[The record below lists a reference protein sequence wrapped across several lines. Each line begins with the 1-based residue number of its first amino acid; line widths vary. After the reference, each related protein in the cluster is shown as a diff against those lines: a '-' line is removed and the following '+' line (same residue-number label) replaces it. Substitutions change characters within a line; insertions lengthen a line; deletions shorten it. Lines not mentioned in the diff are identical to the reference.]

1 MFKNV
6 VIGFL
11 ITLFSFQHRAIAQL
25 NVYTTA
31 LNSVNG
37 LSQNTINCLYKDHY
51 GFMWFGTQDGLNKY
65 NGYTITVYKHNI
77 NNPRS
82 LPANHITTI
91 CEDKNGNLWVGTRT
105 AGLSRYN
112 RSGDV
117 FSNFQRSADP
127 GSVSNNAINV
137 IYKDKRS
144 NIWVG
149 TADGL
154 NLFDAKSGKFKRFA
168 SIAGDPNTLSG
179 DVISS
184 IFEDDDKRLW
194 IGTSNGLNLLDR
206 ATGKVKRY
214 IDNSQYISGQVI
226 NSICE
231 DDQHQLWLGTD
242 RGLKLLQISKGT
254 FSYYP
259 VEEDANSADGINPV
273 FAIQKTSGNRFWLGT
288 NTTLQMFDASA
299 KKLISINDKNNEDN
313 PMPNDGVYSM
323 LEDAGI
329 LWIGTTSQGILK
341 YDKNLTIF
349 PAFKTSL
356 MRIPSAKNIIRWI
369 AEDKTGNLYLATDV
383 GLAYF
388 DRKTGK
394 YLNYLHS
401 KKKAN
406 SLLSNYATSV
416 IVSKKTG
423 LVWVGTYSSGLDCFD
438 PRTRAFTHYTTTAK
452 KGRQISS
459 NYIYSLLEDSK
470 GQIWIGTDHGVNVFN
485 PATGQIEVYLASKGS
500 KRNININDDA
510 IQTLLEDRQGNIW
523 IGHYTNGISIFNPL
537 TKSFSYLN
545 TQNSQLNSNVVSVF
559 HEDDKGNIWVGTMEG
574 GLNCYDTKRKK
585 FTSFYNEQNGLI
597 NNTIN
602 FITQDE
608 KGFLWLTT
616 NQGIVRFDPVKK
628 TFKNFDLNN
637 GLKALEFN
645 LGAGLRLHTGE
656 LAFGSI
662 NGFNIINPL
671 QLNFNNNPPPIVLTN
686 FELFNKPVDVYSST
700 SPLQQTLL
708 TTKDITLNHN
718 QSVFSIGF
726 AALDYTLP
734 GQNKYTYQLE
744 GFDDEWRTAVNQGK
758 ATYTNLDPGRYVFK
772 VKGANNDGVWSKNT
786 ASLVVVIRPPYWMTW
801 WFRGSCIIVGLA
813 MVYAAYRLRVRYLN
827 RQQEE
832 LKKQVQERTY
842 ALQVLNNEL
851 QSQTEELQVQ
861 SEEYQA
867 QSEELQAQSEE
878 LVSKTFA
885 LERLNEQLIEQKAQ
899 EEKARQEAE
908 KANKA
913 KSTFLA
919 TMSHEIRTPMNGVLG
934 MASLLAETELNIEQ
948 RDYTDAILTSGE
960 SLLNVINDVLDFSKI
975 ESGHMELD
983 PHDFELRKCIEDV
996 LEMFSAKTSQSG
1008 INLSYHI
1015 EDGIPHYIYGDGFR
1029 LKQVLIN
1036 MVSNAVKFTQK
1047 GEIRVDV
1054 TGSDSGD
1061 EMTLYFTIKDTGIGI
1076 PPEQL
1081 KNLFEAFNQLDSSV
1095 TRKYGGSGLGL
1106 AICERLIRLL
1116 GGTVFVESEPGVGSS
1131 FSFNIKCKKGQT
1143 LAPARSKNAVT
1154 FAERKVLIVDSNP
1167 TNLVILK
1174 AQLLKLNMQVF
1185 EATSSATALSI
1196 LAGNKDIAIVVTDT
1210 QIADVDGVTMSK
1222 TITDLYKDIPIVL
1235 LSAAGTEIQKE
1246 HPNLFASVL
1255 TKPIRQ
1261 DALYKVLEAVLQQ
1274 QQGPDSTPKKNVLSE
1289 DFADK
1294 YPFRI
1299 LVAEDNLLNQ
1309 KLIMHVLNR
1318 LGYKPHLAND
1328 GQEVMDKLKDNTY
1341 DIILMDVQMPN
1352 LDGLQATRLIRQTY
1366 GSKPL
1371 ILALTANAMSD
1382 DKDTCLQAGMD
1393 GYLSKPL
1400 NLELLIE
1407 QLAYL
1412 HQNIN

>member
-1 MFKNV
+1 MFKKV
-6 VIGFL
+6 VIGLL
-11 ITLFSFQHRAIAQL
+11 ITFFSFQHKASAQL

-65 NGYTITVYKHNI
+65 NGYTISVYKHNI
-77 NNPRS
+77 NNPYS
-82 LPANHITTI
+82 LPANHITAI
-91 CEDKNGNLWVGTRT
+91 CEDEKGNLWVGTRT

-112 RSGDV
+112 RSRDI
-117 FSNFQRSADP
+117 FFNFQKSADP
-127 GSVSNNAINV
+127 GSISSNAINV

-154 NLFDAKSGKFKRFA
+154 NLFDAESGKFKRFN
-168 SIAGDPNTLSG
+168 SITGDANTLSG
-179 DVISS
+179 NVISS
-184 IFEDDDKRLW
+184 IFEDDEKRLW

-206 ATGKVKRY
+206 ATGKIKRY
-214 IDNSQYISGQVI
+214 IDNSQHINGQVI

-242 RGLKLLQISKGT
+242 KGLKLLQIKEGT

-259 VEEDANSADGINPV
+259 VEEDADSADGINPV
-273 FAIQKTSGNRFWLGT
+273 FTLQKTTGNRFWLGT

-299 KKLISINDKNNEDN
+299 RKLIPINDKTNEDN

-341 YDKNLTIF
+341 YDKNLSIF

-356 MRIPSAKNIIRWI
+356 MRVPSAKNIIRWI
-369 AEDKTGNLYLATDV
+369 SEDKTGNLYLATDV
-383 GLAYF
+383 GLEYF
-388 DRKTGK
+388 DRKKGT
-394 YLNYLHS
+394 YYSYLHA
-401 KKKAN
+401 KKNLN
-406 SLLSNYATSV
+406 SLLSNYTTSV

-423 LVWVGTYSSGLDCFD
+423 LVWVGTYSSGLDSFD
-438 PRTRAFTHYTTTAK
+438 PRTRTFTHYTTTAT
-452 KGRQISS
+452 KGHQLSS
-459 NYIYSLLEDSK
+459 NYIYALLEDRK
-470 GQIWIGTDHGVNVFN
+470 GQMWIGTDNGVNVFN
-485 PATGQIEVYLASKGS
+485 PATGQIKVYLESVGM
-500 KRNININDDA
+500 KRNINVNDSA
-510 IQTLLEDRQGNIW
+510 IQSLLEDRQGNIW

-537 TKSFSYLN
+537 TKSFSYFN
-545 TQNSQLNSNVVSVF
+545 TQNSQLNSNVISVF

-574 GLNCYDTKRKK
+574 GLNCFDTRRKK

-602 FITQDE
+602 FITQDG

-616 NQGIVRFDPVKK
+616 NQGIVRFDPAKK
-628 TFKNFDLNN
+628 TFKNFNLNN

-645 LGAGLRLHTGE
+645 IGSGLRLHTGE

-662 NGFNIINPL
+662 NGFNIVNPS
-671 QLNFNNNPPPIVLTN
+671 QLNFNNNPPPIVLTD
-686 FELFNKPVDVYSST
+686 FELFNKPVNVYSST

-708 TTKDITLNHN
+708 TTKDITLKHN

-744 GFDDEWRTAVNQGK
+744 GFDKEWRTAANQQK
-758 ATYTNLDPGRYVFK
+758 ATYTNLDPGKYLFK
-772 VKGANNDGVWSKNT
+772 VKGSNNDGVWSKNT
-786 ASLVVVIRPPYWMTW
+786 TSLVITIKPPYWMTW
-801 WFRGSCIIVGLA
+801 WFRGSCIVLGLA
-813 MVYAAYRLRVRYLN
+813 LVYTAYHLRVRYFN
-827 RQQEE
+827 RQKEE

-842 ALQVLNNEL
+842 ALQVVNSEL

-867 QSEELQAQSEE
+867 QSEEL
-878 LVSKTFA
+878 VSKTFA
-885 LERLNEQLIEQKAQ
+885 LERLNEQLIKQKAQ
-899 EEKARQEAE
+899 EEQARQEAE
-908 KANKA
+908 RANKA

-934 MASLLAETELNIEQ
+934 MASLLAETELNVEQ

-983 PHDFELRKCIEDV
+983 LHDFDLHKCIEDV

-1015 EDGIPHYIYGDGFR
+1015 DDGIPPYIYADGFR

-1036 MVSNAVKFTQK
+1036 MVGNAVKFTAK
-1047 GEIRVDV
+1047 GQIRVDV
-1054 TGSDSGD
+1054 TGSSSGG
-1061 EMTLYFTIKDTGIGI
+1061 EMDLYFTIKDTGIGI

-1116 GGTVFVESEPGVGSS
+1116 GGTVSVESEPGVGSR
-1131 FSFNIKCKKGQT
+1131 FSFNIKCKKGQA
-1143 LAPARSKNAVT
+1143 LALARSKNTVVFT
-1154 FAERKVLIVDSNP
+1154 GKKILIIDGNP

-1174 AQLLKLNMQVF
+1174 AQLLKLDMQVL
-1185 EATSSATALSI
+1185 EANSSKMALSI
-1196 LAGNKDIAIVVTDT
+1196 LADNQDTAIVITDT
-1210 QIADVDGVTMSK
+1210 QIADLDGVTMSK
-1222 TITDLYKDIPIVL
+1222 RITNLYRHIPIVL
-1235 LSAAGTEIQKE
+1235 LSAAGSEIQKE
-1246 HPNLFASVL
+1246 HPNLFAYVL

-1261 DALYKVLEAVLQQ
+1261 EALHNVLEAILQKQ
-1274 QQGPDSTPKKNVLSE
+1274 QTPDSQSKKNVLSE
-1289 DFADK
+1289 DFASK
-1294 YPFRI
+1294 YPFRM

-1318 LGYKPHLAND
+1318 LGYKPHLTND
-1328 GQEVMDKLKDNTY
+1328 GQEVMDKLKDNVY

-1352 LDGLQATRLIRQTY
+1352 LDGLQATKLIRQTY
-1366 GSKPL
+1366 GARPL
-1371 ILALTANAMSD
+1371 ILALTANAMSE
-1382 DKDTCLQAGMD
+1382 DKDNCLQAGMD

-1400 NLELLIE
+1400 NLELLVE
-1407 QLAYL
+1407 QLAHFYE
-1412 HQNIN
+1412 NIN

>member
-1 MFKNV
+1 M
-6 VIGFL
+6 
-11 ITLFSFQHRAIAQL
+11 FSFQHRAIAQL

-65 NGYTITVYKHNI
+65 NGYTITVYKHSI

-82 LPANHITTI
+82 LPANHITSI
-91 CEDKNGNLWVGTRT
+91 CEDKKGNLWVGTRT

-112 RSGDV
+112 RSSDV

-127 GSVSNNAINV
+127 GSVSNNTINV
-137 IYKDKRS
+137 VYKDKRS

-154 NLFDAKSGKFKRFA
+154 NLFDPESGKFKRFI
-168 SIAGDPNTLSG
+168 SIAGDPSTLSG

-184 IFEDDDKRLW
+184 IFEDDHKRLW

-214 IDNSQYISGQVI
+214 IDKSQHINGQVI
-226 NSICE
+226 HSICE
-231 DDQHQLWLGTD
+231 DNQHQLWLGTD
-242 RGLKLLQISKGT
+242 KGLKLLQISKGT

-273 FAIQKTSGNRFWLGT
+273 FAIQKTRGNRFWLGT
-288 NTTLQMFDASA
+288 NTTLQLFDAMA
-299 KKLISINDKNNEDN
+299 RKLIPINDKTSEDN

-341 YDKNLTIF
+341 YDKNLSIF

-369 AEDKTGNLYLATDV
+369 AEDKTGNIYLATDV
-383 GLAYF
+383 GLEYF
-388 DRKTGK
+388 DRKKGT
-394 YLNYLHS
+394 YYNYLHS
-401 KKKAN
+401 KKTSN
-406 SLLSNYATSV
+406 SLLSNYTTSV

-438 PRTRAFTHYTTTAK
+438 PRTRTFTHYTTTAT
-452 KGRQISS
+452 KGRQLSS

-470 GQIWIGTDHGVNVFN
+470 GQIWIGTDHGINVFS
-485 PATGQIEVYLASKGS
+485 PVTGEITAYLESAGR
-500 KRNININDDA
+500 KRNINTNDNA
-510 IQTLLEDRQGNIW
+510 IQALLEDRQGNIW
-523 IGHYTNGISIFNPL
+523 IGDYTNGISIFNPA
-537 TKSFSYLN
+537 TKSFSNLN
-545 TQNSQLNSNVVSVF
+545 TQNSQLNSNVISAF
-559 HEDDKGNIWVGTMEG
+559 HEDDKGNIWVGTMEA
-574 GLNCYDTKRKK
+574 GLNYYDSKRKK

-628 TFKNFDLNN
+628 TFKNFNLNN
-637 GLKALEFN
+637 GLRALEFN
-645 LGAGLRLHTGE
+645 IGSGLRLSTGE

-662 NGFNIINPL
+662 NGFNIINPS
-671 QLNFNNNPPPIVLTN
+671 QLNFNNNPPPTVLTD
-686 FELFNKPVDVYSST
+686 FELFNKPVNIYSNT
-700 SPLQQTLL
+700 SPLKQTLL
-708 TTKDITLNHN
+708 TSKDITLNYN

-734 GQNKYTYQLE
+734 GQNKYIYQLE
-744 GFDDEWRTAVNQGK
+744 GFDDEWRTAINQGK

-786 ASLVVVIRPPYWMTW
+786 ASLVVVIKPPYWMTW
-801 WFRGSCIIVGLA
+801 WFRGSCIILGLA
-813 MVYAAYRLRVRYLN
+813 LVYTAYHLRVRYFN
-827 RQQEE
+827 RQKEE

-867 QSEELQAQSEE
+867 QSEELQIQSEE
-878 LVSKTFA
+878 LVSKTLA
-885 LERLNEQLIEQKAQ
+885 LQQLNEQLIEQKAQ
-899 EEKARQEAE
+899 EEQARQEAE
-908 KANKA
+908 RANKA

-934 MASLLAETELNIEQ
+934 MASLLAETELNVEQ

-983 PHDFELRKCIEDV
+983 PHNFELRKCIEDV
-996 LEMFSAKTSQSG
+996 LEIFSAKTSQSG

-1015 EDGIPHYIYGDGFR
+1015 DESIPSYIYADSFR

-1036 MVSNAVKFTQK
+1036 MVGNAVKFTAK
-1047 GEIRVDV
+1047 GEILVEV
-1054 TGSDSGD
+1054 TCGNIGD
-1061 EMTLYFTIKDTGIGI
+1061 DMDLYFTIKDTGIGI
-1076 PPEQL
+1076 PPDQV

-1116 GGTVFVESEPGVGSS
+1116 GGTVSVESEPGVGSC
-1131 FSFNIKCKKGQT
+1131 FSFNIKCKKGQ
-1143 LAPARSKNAVT
+1143 APASAGSKTAVA
-1154 FAERKVLIVDSNP
+1154 FAGKKALIVDGNV

-1174 AQLLKLNMQVF
+1174 AQLLKLSMHVF
-1185 EATSSATALSI
+1185 EASSSTSALSI
-1196 LAGNKDIAIVVTDT
+1196 LADNQDTAIVITDT
-1210 QIADVDGVTMSK
+1210 QTADLDGVTMSK
-1222 TITDLYKDIPIVL
+1222 RITDLYKHIPIVL
-1235 LSAAGTEIQKE
+1235 LSAADTEIQKE
-1246 HPNLFASVL
+1246 HPNLFAAVL

-1261 DALYKVLEAVLQQ
+1261 EALQNVLEVVLQQ
-1274 QQGPDSTPKKNVLSE
+1274 QPDSTAKKNVLSV
-1289 DFADK
+1289 DFANQ
-1294 YPFRI
+1294 YPLRI

-1309 KLIMHVLNR
+1309 KLIMHVLTR

-1328 GQEVMDKLKDNTY
+1328 GQEVMDKLKDNIY

-1366 GSKPL
+1366 GAKPL
-1371 ILALTANAMSD
+1371 ILALTANAMSE
-1382 DKDTCLQAGMD
+1382 DKDNCLQAGMD
-1393 GYLSKPL
+1393 GHLSKPL
-1400 NLELLIE
+1400 KLELLVD
-1407 QLAYL
+1407 QLAHFYR
-1412 HQNIN
+1412 NIN